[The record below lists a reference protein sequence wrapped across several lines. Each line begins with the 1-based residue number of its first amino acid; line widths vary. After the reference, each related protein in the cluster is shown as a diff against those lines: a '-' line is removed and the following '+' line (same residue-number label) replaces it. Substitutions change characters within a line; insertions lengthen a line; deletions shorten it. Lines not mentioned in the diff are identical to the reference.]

1 MTTRCSMTLILSVAV
16 TLALGACGSSGQAT
30 KSEEKTLGSSFQG
43 RMEDA
48 PEWVRRGCAAY
59 SGETGARVCGVGTMS
74 GTRNLS
80 LCRSQA
86 RSRGRTEIAR
96 SLNLKVVSMVKDF
109 QETTTGGEYFDQH
122 ADDQQHVQDVTKQIT
137 NISLPGTLEAD
148 SWVSP
153 GGDCHS
159 LMILDVAAFGQAIK
173 DSQQLDARVR
183 DFVVRNADKAFQ
195 ELEESTAGEP
205 AATP

>member
-1 MTTRCSMTLILSVAV
+1 MSARFILTVIASLTLVVA
-16 TLALGACGSSGQAT
+16 ACGGSEQNTTT
-30 KSEEKTLGSSFQG
+30 KKSTLGGDFQD
-43 RMEDA
+43 RMADS
-48 PEWVRRGCAAY
+48 PEWVRRGCTAY
-59 SGETGARVCGVGTMS
+59 SGESGGKVCGVGSMS

-109 QETTTGGEYFDQH
+109 QETTTGGEYFDQQ

-137 NISLPGTLEAD
+137 NISLPGTIEAD
-148 SWVSP
+148 SWVSS

-159 LMILDVAAFGQAIK
+159 LVILDVAAFGKAIEE
-173 DSQQLDARVR
+173 SQQLDARVR
-183 DFVVRNADKAFQ
+183 EYVVKNAEAAFR
-195 ELEESTAGEP
+195 ELETSTADQP

>member
-1 MTTRCSMTLILSVAV
+1 MQSVFRLGTTLVVALS
-16 TLALGACGSSGQAT
+16 LLACGGSEQNTTSQ
-30 KSEEKTLGSSFQG
+30 KSTLGSEFQG
-43 RMEDA
+43 RMADS
-48 PEWVRRGCAAY
+48 PEWVTRGCAAY
-59 SGETGARVCGVGTMS
+59 SGETGARVCGVGSMS

-109 QETTTGGEYFDQH
+109 QETTTGGEYFDQQ

-148 SWVSP
+148 SWVSS
-153 GGDCHS
+153 GGDCWA
-159 LMILDVAAFGQAIK
+159 LMVLDVAAFGKAIEE
-173 DSQQLDARVR
+173 SQQLDARVR
-183 DFVVRNADKAFQ
+183 EYVVKNADKAFR
-195 ELEESTAGEP
+195 ELDAATAAEP
-205 AATP
+205 AVAP

>member
-1 MTTRCSMTLILSVAV
+1 MQSVFRLGTTLVVALS
-16 TLALGACGSSGQAT
+16 LLACGG
-30 KSEEKTLGSSFQG
+30 SEQNTTTLNTTMGSEFQG
-43 RMEDA
+43 RMADS
-48 PEWVRRGCAAY
+48 PEWVTRGCAAY
-59 SGETGARVCGVGTMS
+59 SGETGARVCGVGSMS

-109 QETTTGGEYFDQH
+109 QETTTGGEYFDQQ

-148 SWVSP
+148 SWVSS
-153 GGDCHS
+153 GGDCWA
-159 LMILDVAAFGQAIK
+159 LMVLDVAAFGKAIEE
-173 DSQQLDARVR
+173 SQQLDARVR
-183 DFVVRNADKAFQ
+183 EYVVKNADKAFR
-195 ELEESTAGEP
+195 ELDAATAAEP
-205 AATP
+205 AVAP